1 MPFTGFVCEAD
12 GSPVASDDCLACAR
26 GGARPGCH
34 MTAPVINGILRHL
47 RPDGFGLTVT
57 TLLGCPRKWRLS
69 QTHDYQLKPSEAW
82 WSYRGQL
89 MHGISAQYA
98 EDDPFAIA
106 EMRYEMTITIDG
118 QPVTISGQPDLIL
131 LDRATLVDYK
141 TTKRIPGPW
150 RAWACP
156 DTGEVIR
163 ESQFVWRSRWM
174 DCVSCG
180 GRHVAGEIETIGEP
194 RPYPHHVQQVS
205 LYRLLLAENGI
216 DVATAEIAYMDM
228 ATQLR
233 APVELMSLDE
243 ARAMLVARL
252 PLFLQDD
259 PPGVLTDPDDLWACD
274 FCPVRSACED
284 LHGGPVGK
292 VMNE

>member
-1 MPFTGFVCEAD
+1 M
-12 GSPVASDDCLACAR
+12 
-26 GGARPGCH
+26 
-34 MTAPVINGILRHL
+34 
-47 RPDGFGLTVT
+47 
-57 TLLGCPRKWRLS
+57 
-69 QTHDYQLKPSEAW
+69 
-82 WSYRGQL
+82 
-89 MHGISAQYA
+89 
-98 EDDPFAIA
+98 
-106 EMRYEMTITIDG
+106 
-118 QPVTISGQPDLIL
+118 
-131 LDRATLVDYK
+131 
-141 TTKRIPGPW
+141 
-150 RAWACP
+150 
-156 DTGEVIR
+156 
-163 ESQFVWRSRWM
+163 
-174 DCVSCG
+174 
-180 GRHVAGEIETIGEP
+180 
-194 RPYPHHVQQVS
+194 S